1 MAHLRLI
8 PCMREQHAW
17 NGMPGTTRHISPP
30 LNRSNCI
37 GWKNGA
43 AFRASNPKNGDLS
56 LKNLRIMP
64 LLLLTPAIV
73 LFAQQNAAAQAGD
86 VTRATLDNGARVV
99 IIRSTLAP
107 VATVEANFMV
117 GGNETPDGF
126 PGMAHAQ
133 EHMAFR
139 GCAGMTADQ
148 TAAIYALLGGE
159 NNADTQQHI
168 TQYFATVPA
177 ADVNVALE
185 AQAACLKGI
194 DDSQAEWE
202 HEKGA
207 IEQEVQRDL
216 SNPTYKFIDRL
227 NGAMFAGTP
236 YAHDPLGT
244 RPSFEATTGAMLK
257 AFYDK
262 WYTPSNMILLVVGD
276 VDPAATLAKIKEL
289 FDSVPNHPLGTR
301 PEIDIKPFASQT
313 FTIDSNLPYVLGFI
327 AYRFPGTDSP
337 DYAAA
342 QILAD
347 VLGSQRGDLYGMVP
361 AGKALATEF
370 DLSETYRKASV
381 GFGVVALP
389 ASADATSAIGEMR
402 QILTKYATD
411 GVPADLV
418 DASKRAEIAQAE
430 FQRNSI
436 PGLAEVWSS
445 ALANEGRNSPEE
457 DIDAIRKVTLADVNR
472 VAKQY
477 LLNTSTI
484 TATLKPVNGG
494 GPVSQ
499 KGFGG
504 SEQVTS
510 SPTKPVI
517 LPDWAKGPLEQL
529 QAPDQAIAV
538 TDTTLP
544 NGIRLIV
551 RTDRTSPT
559 VTVLGS
565 VKHNSDLQTP
575 PGQDGIANVLDQLY
589 SYGTQSLDRLAFQK
603 ALDDI
608 AANESAGYSFSLS
621 VLKEYFS
628 RGVQLLA
635 DNELHP
641 ALPEQAFKIT
651 QQQTAQFIAGR
662 LHSPG
667 YQTSR
672 ALLLGMVPAGDPTL
686 RETTPVTVSK
696 ITLDEV
702 KQYHDS
708 TVRPDLTTIVV
719 IGDVT
724 ADDARAVIEKWFGD
738 WKATGPKPNTT
749 LPPVPVNKASASTVP
764 DPEAVQD
771 EVTLAE
777 QLNLNRFDPDYYP
790 LQLGNH
796 VLGGGFYATRLYHD
810 LRQVNGY
817 VYGVD
822 VSLNANKSRASY
834 SVDYGC
840 DPQNVSKA
848 RALIIRDLDQM
859 RTEDVSASE
868 LHQAKALLLRQ
879 IPLSTASEDAVA
891 GALLGRAVMGLPLDE
906 PVIAAHKYMALTA
919 DDVRKAFERQVKTGN
934 LVQVV
939 RGPAPQ

>member
-1 MAHLRLI
+1 MSKRILPSWVLVWPLLVVAV
-8 PCMREQHAW
+8 
-17 NGMPGTTRHISPP
+17 TISP
-30 LNRSNCI
+30 
-37 GWKNGA
+37 
-43 AFRASNPKNGDLS
+43 
-56 LKNLRIMP
+56 
-64 LLLLTPAIV
+64 V
-73 LFAQQNAAAQAGD
+73 QNAAAQSSNGAGN
-86 VTRATLDNGARVV
+86 VTRATLANGARVV
-99 IIRSTLAP
+99 IIRNTLAP

-139 GCAGMTADQ
+139 GCAGMNADQ

-159 NNADTQQHI
+159 NNADTQQNV
-168 TQYFATVPA
+168 TQYYTTVPA
-177 ADVNVALE
+177 ADVDVALE
-185 AQAACLKGI
+185 AQAACIKGV
-194 DDSQAEWE
+194 DDSQSEWD
-202 HEKGA
+202 HERGA

-244 RPSFEATTGAMLK
+244 KASFDATTSAMLK
-257 AFYDK
+257 DFYEK

-276 VDPAATLAKIKEL
+276 VDPVATMAKIKSL
-289 FDSVPNHPLGTR
+289 FGDIPNHPIASH
-301 PEIDIKPFASQT
+301 PEIQLQPFASQS
-313 FTIDSNLPYVLGFI
+313 FSIDSNLPYVLGFI

-337 DYAAA
+337 DYAAS
-342 QILAD
+342 QILSD
-347 VLGSQRGDLYGMVP
+347 VLGSQRADLYGMVP
-361 AGKALATEF
+361 AGKALGTEF
-370 DLSETYRKASV
+370 GIAESYRKASV
-381 GFGVVALP
+381 SFGLVAE
-389 ASADATSAIGEMR
+389 AANVDATSAIDEMR

-418 DASKRAEIAQAE
+418 DAAKRAEIAQAE

-436 PGLAEVWSS
+436 PGLAEVWSG

-477 LLNTSTI
+477 LLNASTI

-494 GPVSQ
+494 GPVSE

-510 SPTKPVI
+510 APTKPVV

-529 QAPDQAIAV
+529 QAPTKSIDV
-538 TDTTLP
+538 TDTTLA

-551 RTDRTSPT
+551 RTDATSPT

-565 VKHNSDLQTP
+565 VEHNSDLQTP
-575 PGQDGIANVLDQLY
+575 QDQDGVGEVLDQLY

-608 AANESAGYSFSLS
+608 AANENAGFRFSLS

-628 RGVQLLA
+628 RGVELLA

-641 ALPEQAFKIT
+641 ALPEQAFQVT
-651 QQQTAQFIAGR
+651 QQQTAQFVEGNR
-662 LHSPG
+662 HSPG

-672 ALLLGMVPAGDPTL
+672 ALDLGLVPAGDPIL
-686 RETTPVTVSK
+686 RETTTETVSK
-696 ITLDEV
+696 LTLDEV
-702 KQYHDS
+702 KQYHD
-708 TVRPDLTTIVV
+708 TAVRPDLTTIVV

-724 ADDARAVIEKWFGD
+724 ADEAKTVIGKWFGD
-738 WKATGPKPNTT
+738 WKASGPKPNTT
-749 LPPVPVNKASASTVP
+749 LPAIPVNKATASTVP

-771 EVTLAE
+771 QVTLAQ
-777 QLNLNRFDPDYYP
+777 QLDLNRFDPDYYP

-817 VYGVD
+817 VYNVD
-822 VSLNANKSRASY
+822 VSLSASKSRASY
-834 SVDYGC
+834 SVNYGS

-848 RALIIRDLDQM
+848 RALVVRDMEQM
-859 RTEDVSASE
+859 RTEDVSESE

-879 IPLSTASEDAVA
+879 IQLSTGSEDAVA
-891 GALLGRAVMGLPLDE
+891 GALLARAQMGLPLDE
-906 PVIAAHKYMALTA
+906 PVRAAQKYLALTA
-919 DDVRKAFERQVKTGN
+919 EDVKKAFAKQIRTDN